1 MITTG
6 TVTDTSSFEADFDRW
21 TTGGMDRSFTRK
33 VGNTPYSSTGPSSAA
48 DGSYYVYAF
57 SANNYNLDFDLEK
70 TFPAGQELYGIA
82 FQYHMYG
89 SSMGSAVLESSAT
102 GTSWASLWSKSGN
115 IGNQWNQATVYALG
129 GSDQTMLRF
138 TYTSGSS
145 FTGDFALDDIQLGDC
160 LTVGCSASPN
170 SDCMVPGGTC
180 DPATGR
186 CAAYADGTTCE

>member
-1 MITTG
+1 MILAG
-6 TVTDTSSFEADFDRW
+6 VVMDTSSFESDFDGW
-21 TTGGMDRSFTRK
+21 TTGGMDRSFTRDAY
-33 VGNTPYSSTGPSSAA
+33 GTPSSYTGPSSAA
-48 DGSYYVYAF
+48 DGSYYVYAE
-57 SANNYNLDFDLEK
+57 ANYNYNLDFDLEK

-102 GTSWASLWSKSGN
+102 GTSWASLWSQSGN
-115 IGNQWNQATVYALG
+115 MGNQWNQATVYALG
-129 GSDQTMLRF
+129 GSGQRILRF

-145 FTGDFALDDIQLGDC
+145 YTGDFALDDIQIGDC

-170 SDCMVPGGTC
+170 SACMVPGGTC